1 MITGFNNNHA
11 SLSKNNNHNHAH
23 PELCTCKLSHNN
35 SSFQL
40 KDLQMS
46 IIPATIERFLTTT
59 PWLSP
64 RYGVDNFICYRQMHS
79 TKDRYIAMSLSVP
92 LNRQENGVKTQ
103 KSKKNVCLLD
113 GWPIRKLALWVL
125 NVRFSFLIVPA
136 RSASSNWQT
145 TQLNLFVQMVT
156 DSPAD
161 VTIH

>member
-1 MITGFNNNHA
+1 MHHYQKIIIIIMHIQNYVRINFHTTIHHFN
-11 SLSKNNNHNHAH
+11 SK
-23 PELCTCKLSHNN
+23 TCKCQ
-35 SSFQL
+35 SS
-40 KDLQMS
+40 
-46 IIPATIERFLTTT
+46 PRATIERFLTTT

-103 KSKKNVCLLD
+103 KSEKNVCLLD